1 MSVFKA
7 TAVRAEQSRICNGS
21 CSCRSVAVDVEDG
34 RFFLAKAAVA
44 MAAVVGGVATASVA
58 IDVEDE
64 HFFERQLSVP

>member
-1 MSVFKA
+1 M
-7 TAVRAEQSRICNGS
+7 
-21 CSCRSVAVDVEDG
+21 EDG